1 MQKKFGANW
10 FLVYS
15 RQKEGKVKT
24 TRRSERESGMLK
36 KTVES
41 QQHFISLC
49 THLKRGKG
57 RIFLQGGNKK
67 TVFWI
72 FPVQIMKECKT
83 QK

>member
-49 THLKRGKG
+49 THLKRGGK
-57 RIFLQGGNKK
+57 RIRFCKVVTKKLFLDFSSSNNER
-67 TVFWI
+67 V
-72 FPVQIMKECKT
+72 
-83 QK
+83 

>member
-49 THLKRGKG
+49 THLKRGG
-57 RIFLQGGNKK
+57 GVEFFLQGGNKK
-67 TVFWI
+67 TVFV
-72 FPVQIMKECKT
+72 FFQFK
-83 QK
+83 

>member
-41 QQHFISLC
+41 QQLFSL
-49 THLKRGKG
+49 LKRGEENQ
-57 RIFLQGGNKK
+57 ILQGGYTKNV
-67 TVFWI
+67 VFFCRLGLKI
-72 FPVQIMKECKT
+72 CNM
-83 QK
+83 

>member
-49 THLKRGKG
+49 THLKRGGGVEFFCKVVTKKL
-57 RIFLQGGNKK
+57 FLYFSSSNNER
-67 TVFWI
+67 V
-72 FPVQIMKECKT
+72 
-83 QK
+83 